1 MALERRRCPRFPANA
16 AVRSHLSVTE
26 GGDIWPERI
35 RNISAGG
42 ISLLVDRPIAP
53 GTMMTLDLYHIMRRL
68 YCRRRLR
75 VVSSIESE
83 GGFIIGGPFDGELWL
98 DELQGLT

>member
-1 MALERRRCPRFPANA
+1 
-16 AVRSHLSVTE
+16 
-26 GGDIWPERI
+26 
-35 RNISAGG
+35 
-42 ISLLVDRPIAP
+42 
-53 GTMMTLDLYHIMRRL
+53 MTLDLYHIMRRL